1 MLRGMANEKGTN
13 NSGAAEKGSKP
24 RRTKGL
30 GPATIA
36 RPALFGA
43 AVLTL
48 VKVATKG

>member
-1 MLRGMANEKGTN
+1 MLADMAKDKGDKEKGAK
-13 NSGAAEKGSKP
+13 S
-24 RRTKGL
+24 RRTKVL

-48 VKVATKG
+48 VRVATKG

>member
-1 MLRGMANEKGTN
+1 MAKDKDAKD
-13 NSGAAEKGSKP
+13 GAKEKGSKVK
-24 RRTKGL
+24 RAKVL

-36 RPALFGA
+36 RPALLGA

>member
-1 MLRGMANEKGTN
+1 MLQRMGKDKGAKEKG
-13 NSGAAEKGSKP
+13 AKK
-24 RRTKGL
+24 RTKVL

>member
-1 MLRGMANEKGTN
+1 MLRTMAKEKGTKDK
-13 NSGAAEKGSKP
+13 GAEKGSK
-24 RRTKGL
+24 RKRTKVL

>member
-1 MLRGMANEKGTN
+1 MLICMAKDKG
-13 NSGAAEKGSKP
+13 AKP
-24 RRTKGL
+24 KRAKVL

-36 RPALFGA
+36 RPALLGA

>member
-1 MLRGMANEKGTN
+1 MLAGMAKDKGTKDKD
-13 NSGAAEKGSKP
+13 AKRK
-24 RRTKGL
+24 RTKVL

-43 AVLTL
+43 AVLTV